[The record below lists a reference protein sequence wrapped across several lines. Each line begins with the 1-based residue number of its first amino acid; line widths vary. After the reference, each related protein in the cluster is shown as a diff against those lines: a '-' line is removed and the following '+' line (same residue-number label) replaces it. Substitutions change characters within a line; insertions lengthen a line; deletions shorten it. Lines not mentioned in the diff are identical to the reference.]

1 MTQQT
6 LEVGL
11 GERTYPITI
20 GAGVLDGLAAA
31 WADRLKPRRLSIIA
45 DSAVWAAHGAR
56 LEQQL
61 TAADVAIRLVTVPG
75 GEESKSFPVFAD
87 VCEQMLAHGIER
99 RDVLLAFGGG
109 VVGDL
114 AGYVAAS
121 LLRGIDFIQ
130 VPTTLLAQ
138 VDSSVGGK
146 TGINS
151 ASGKNLV
158 GAFHQPKAVYI
169 DTTLLDT
176 LPKREWRAGYAEV
189 AKYGCLWDGAFFEW
203 LESEGPAVRPGDADA
218 LIEAVTRSCAIKAE
232 VVAQDEREVGVRGLL
247 NLGHTFGHALEA
259 NYGYDGRLLHG
270 EGVAVGIGLAYEL
283 GRVLGLSTG
292 QDAQRV
298 KTHLLAAGLPVHRS
312 QLAAQDLSLESIWKP
327 MMKDK
332 KVQDGVPTFI
342 VPTSIGDTHLNK
354 DVPKA
359 AVDQVLNDWLES

>member
-1 MTQQT
+1 ME
-6 LEVGL
+6 LLSDAGGL
-11 GERTYPITI
+11 
-20 GAGVLDGLAAA
+20 AGV
-31 WADRLKPRRLSIIA
+31 
-45 DSAVWAAHGAR
+45 V
-56 LEQQL
+56 
-61 TAADVAIRLVTVPG
+61 
-75 GEESKSFPVFAD
+75 
-87 VCEQMLAHGIER
+87 
-99 RDVLLAFGGG
+99 AFGGG

-151 ASGKNLV
+151 RSGKNLV

-169 DTTLLDT
+169 DTTILDT

-203 LESEGPAVRPGDADA
+203 LESDGPAVQPGTGEA
-218 LIEAVTRSCAIKAE
+218 LIEAITRSCAIKAE
-232 VVAQDEREVGVRGLL
+232 VVAQDERESGVRGLL

-259 NYGYDGRLLHG
+259 IYGYDGRLLHG
-270 EGVAVGIGLAYEL
+270 EGVSVGIGLAYAL
-283 GRVLGLSTG
+283 GRELGLSSG
-292 QDAQRV
+292 QDEQRV
-298 KTHLLAAGLPVHRS
+298 RAHLRAAGLPVNRAD
-312 QLAAQDLSLESIWKP
+312 LAREDLSVEAIWKP

-342 VPTSIGDTHLNK
+342 VPTSIGRTHLNK

-359 AVDQVLNDWLES
+359 AVDKVLNDWLET

>member
-1 MTQQT
+1 MTET
-6 LEVGL
+6 IEVGL
-11 GERTYPITI
+11 GARTYPIHI
-20 GAGVLDGLAAA
+20 GAGVLDGLAAE

-45 DSAVWAAHGAR
+45 DQAVWDAHGGTLRA
-56 LEQQL
+56 QL
-61 TAADVAIRLVTVPG
+61 DAAGIAVRLVTVPG
-75 GEESKSFPVFAD
+75 GEETKSFPVFAD

-151 ASGKNLV
+151 RSGKNLI

-169 DTTLLDT
+169 DTTILDT
-176 LPKREWRAGYAEV
+176 LPEREWRAGYAEV
-189 AKYGCLWDGAFFEW
+189 AKYGCLWDGGFFQW
-203 LESEGPAVRPGDADA
+203 LESDGPAVQPGNSAA
-218 LIEAVTRSCAIKAE
+218 LIEAITRSCAIKAD
-232 VVAQDEREVGVRGLL
+232 VVAQDERESGVRGLL

-259 NYGYDGRLLHG
+259 IYGYDGRLLHG
-270 EGVAVGIGLAYEL
+270 EGVSVGIGLAYAL
-283 GRVLGLSTG
+283 GRELGLSSG
-292 QDAQRV
+292 QDEQRV
-298 KTHLLAAGLPVHRS
+298 KAHLRAAGLPVDRAD
-312 QLAAQDLSLESIWKP
+312 LAPESLSAEAIWKP

-342 VPTSIGDTHLNK
+342 VPTSIGHTHLNK

-359 AVDQVLNDWLES
+359 AVDKVLNDWLET

>member
-1 MTQQT
+1 MVETI
-6 LEVGL
+6 EVGL
-11 GERTYPITI
+11 GERTYPIHI
-20 GAGVLDGLAAA
+20 GAGVLDGLAKE
-31 WADRLKPRRLSIIA
+31 WAPRLKPRRLSIVA
-45 DSAVWAAHGAR
+45 DQAVWDAHGAG
-56 LEQQL
+56 LVAQL
-61 TAADVAIRLVTVPG
+61 SAEDIEVRLVTVPG
-75 GEESKSFPVFAD
+75 GEETKSFPVFAD
-87 VCEQMLAHGIER
+87 VCEQMLAYGIER

-151 ASGKNLV
+151 RSGKNLV

-169 DTTLLDT
+169 DTTILDT
-176 LPKREWRAGYAEV
+176 LPEREWRAGYAEV
-189 AKYGCLWDGAFFEW
+189 AKYGCLWDGGFFEW
-203 LESEGPAVRPGDADA
+203 LESDGPAVQPGKSAA
-218 LIEAVTRSCAIKAE
+218 LIEAITRSCAIKAD
-232 VVAQDEREVGVRGLL
+232 VVAQDERESGVRGLL

-259 NYGYDGRLLHG
+259 IYGYDGRLLHG
-270 EGVAVGIGLAYEL
+270 EGVSVGIGLAYAL
-283 GRVLGLSTG
+283 GRELGLSSG
-292 QDAQRV
+292 QDEQRV
-298 KTHLLAAGLPVHRS
+298 RAHLRAAGLPVNRAD
-312 QLAAQDLSLESIWKP
+312 LAREDLSVEAIWKP

-342 VPTSIGDTHLNK
+342 VPTSIGRTHLNK

-359 AVDQVLNDWLES
+359 AVDKVLNDWLET

>member
-1 MTQQT
+1 MVETI
-6 LEVGL
+6 EVGL
-11 GERTYPITI
+11 GERTYPIHI
-20 GAGVLDGLAAA
+20 GAGVLDGLATE

-45 DSAVWAAHGAR
+45 DQAVWDAHGAR
-56 LEQQL
+56 LAAKL
-61 TAADVAIRLVTVPG
+61 DAADIAVRLVTVPG
-75 GEESKSFPVFAD
+75 GEETKSFPVFAD
-87 VCEQMLAHGIER
+87 VCEQMLAYGIER

-151 ASGKNLV
+151 RSGKNLV

-169 DTTLLDT
+169 DTTILDT
-176 LPKREWRAGYAEV
+176 LPEREWRAGYAEV

-203 LESEGPAVRPGDADA
+203 LESDGPAVQPGKGEA
-218 LIEAVTRSCAIKAE
+218 LIEAITRSCAIKAE
-232 VVAQDEREVGVRGLL
+232 VVARDERESGVRGLL

-259 NYGYDGRLLHG
+259 IYGYDGRLLHG
-270 EGVAVGIGLAYEL
+270 EGVSVGIGLAYAL
-283 GRVLGLSTG
+283 GRELGLSSG
-292 QDAQRV
+292 QDEQRV
-298 KTHLLAAGLPVHRS
+298 KAHLRAAGLPVDRAD
-312 QLAAQDLSLESIWKP
+312 LALEDLSVEAIWKP

-342 VPTSIGDTHLNK
+342 VPTSIGNTHLNK

-359 AVDQVLNDWLES
+359 AVDKVLNDWLET